1 MGHIVETLISLRSR
15 FAANRHSSDYL
26 VAVCLALFLSRLRHD
41 NTDIYFYFPFHFWHG
56 HHGPAHIWL
65 SVCLSVCFFVAK
77 YVVDVVIV
85 AEGVFANILRSEEEI
100 SKNEINNRKR

>member
-1 MGHIVETLISLRSR
+1 MTIQIYI
-15 FAANRHSSDYL
+15 FIF
-26 VAVCLALFLSRLRHD
+26 LF
-41 NTDIYFYFPFHFWHG
+41 TFGMDIMAPHTFG
-56 HHGPAHIWL
+56 C
-65 SVCLSVCFFVAK
+65 VCLSVCFFVAK